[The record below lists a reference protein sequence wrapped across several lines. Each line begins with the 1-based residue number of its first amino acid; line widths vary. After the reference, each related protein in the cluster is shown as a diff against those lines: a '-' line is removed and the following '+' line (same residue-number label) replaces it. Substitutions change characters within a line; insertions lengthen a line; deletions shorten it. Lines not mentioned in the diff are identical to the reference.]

1 MFQSNGTL
9 EDLIFQRLMAFPSVQ
24 ILQEVSDQLVVL
36 ITGATADMTRD
47 EAVGCFPERMF
58 GREGFGI
65 HHV

>member
-1 MFQSNGTL
+1 MLQSNGTL
-9 EDLIFQRLMAFPSVQ
+9 EDLIFQLLPKLPSVQ
-24 ILQEVSDQLVVL
+24 ILQEMSNQLVIL
-36 ITGATADMTRD
+36 IDGATADMTRD